1 MATTDTDVL
10 VVGAGPVGL
19 TAALS
24 LRDAGVRVRIIDVNA
39 SPIILTKASGT
50 QSRTLEQLPAG
61 VVEGMHKEA
70 VPVTMART

>member
-50 QSRTLEQLPAG
+50 QSRTLEQL
-61 VVEGMHKEA
+61 
-70 VPVTMART
+70 